1 MPIEDIIH
9 VAIKTEDLEATNSFY
24 TEILGA
30 KFAQRPPMDIPGS
43 WLDFHGTQIHVLAG
57 EKAFTEENNV
67 RYGSGTVDHI
77 AVKASRYDEMKQTAV
92 VHGLEYRENDIKEAG
107 LWQLFL
113 KDPNGIVIE
122 LNFWKDGEPAGSK
135 GPDPSNQYYF
145 ARF

>member
-9 VAIKTEDLEATNSFY
+9 VAIKTEDLEATNKFY

-43 WLDFHGTQIHVLAG
+43 WLDFNGTQIHVLAG

-67 RYGSGTVDHI
+67 RYGTGTVDHI
-77 AVKASRYDEMKQTAV
+77 AVRATDFDSMKKTALDN
-92 VHGLEYRENDIKEAG
+92 GLDIRENDIKEAG
-107 LWQLFL
+107 LWQLFV
-113 KDPNGIVIE
+113 KDPSGVVIE
-122 LNFWKDGEPAGSK
+122 MNFWKQGEPDGAD